1 MPRRYVQIP
10 TQQPDD
16 ELEAVFDASDDEH
29 DDAVV
34 QRPLL
39 SPAQRPRQGSDDDEV
54 SRTPQRP
61 TINGRY
67 NFEYDYPPPPGS
79 PPQDRAEPSN
89 TWGNSNGVI
98 PDFSDPHTRPR
109 RTIGWVSNTWRVL
122 TGWKRPEPR
131 VFGGG
136 TQNDGVFGNIS
147 ARPVP
152 ASAARAHP
160 QSAAE
165 QDSNLHAPEFASS
178 DAPPVRGRF
187 SRLGC
192 LICLHLFCS
201 LIMSL
206 NWTSRPLTGIIPS
219 WRPLPTTS

>member
-16 ELEAVFDASDDEH
+16 ELEAVFDASDEEH

-39 SPAQRPRQGSDDDEV
+39 SPARRSPQGFDNEERVDQPQSA
-54 SRTPQRP
+54 SRIPQRP

-79 PPQDRAEPSN
+79 PPQERAEPSN
-89 TWGNSNGVI
+89 TWGNSNGIV
-98 PDFSDPHTRPR
+98 PDFSNPRNLPR
-109 RTIGWVSNTWRVL
+109 RTTGWLSNTWRGL
-122 TGWKRPEPR
+122 TGWKRPELR
-131 VFGGG
+131 VVGGG
-136 TQNDGVFGNIS
+136 IQNDGVFGNLS

-152 ASAARAHP
+152 ASAARANP
-160 QSAAE
+160 ESAAE

-178 DAPPVRGRF
+178 DAPPVRGHL

-192 LICLHLFCS
+192 LIGLHLS
-201 LIMSL
+201 EVL
-206 NWTSRPLTGIIPS
+206 
-219 WRPLPTTS
+219 

>member
-39 SPAQRPRQGSDDDEV
+39 PPNHRSPRESGADERV
-54 SRTPQRP
+54 DQPQQASRTPRQL
-61 TINGRY
+61 TVDGLY

-79 PPQDRAEPSN
+79 PPQERAEPSN

-98 PDFSDPHTRPR
+98 PDFSNPLTLPR
-109 RTIGWVSNTWRVL
+109 RTTGWLSKTWGVL
-122 TGWKRPEPR
+122 TGRKRPEPR
-131 VFGGG
+131 VVGGG

-147 ARPVP
+147 ARPVS
-152 ASAARAHP
+152 ASAARA
-160 QSAAE
+160 QSASATE
-165 QDSNLHAPEFASS
+165 QDSNLHAPEFTSS
-178 DAPPVRGRF
+178 DAPPVSSYF
-187 SRLGC
+187 SALGC
-192 LICLHLFCS
+192 LIDLHLS
-201 LIMSL
+201 TVL
-206 NWTSRPLTGIIPS
+206 
-219 WRPLPTTS
+219 

>member
-16 ELEAVFDASDDEH
+16 ELEAVFDASDEEH
-29 DDAVV
+29 DDTVV

-39 SPAQRPRQGSDDDEV
+39 LPAQRGLQGFTDEERV
-54 SRTPQRP
+54 DQPQLASSTPQQP
-61 TINGRY
+61 TLNGRY

-79 PPQDRAEPSN
+79 PPQERAEPSN
-89 TWGNSNGVI
+89 TWGNSNGIV
-98 PDFSDPHTRPR
+98 PDFSHPHILRQ
-109 RTIGWVSNTWRVL
+109 RTTGWLSRTWGAL

-152 ASAARAHP
+152 ASAAQAHAV
-160 QSAAE
+160 SAAE

-192 LICLHLFCS
+192 LIGLRLS
-201 LIMSL
+201 VVL
-206 NWTSRPLTGIIPS
+206 
-219 WRPLPTTS
+219 

>member
-16 ELEAVFDASDDEH
+16 ELEAVFDASDEEH

-39 SPAQRPRQGSDDDEV
+39 SSTQRQLQGFTDEERV
-54 SRTPQRP
+54 DQPQLASGAPQRP

-79 PPQDRAEPSN
+79 PPQERAEPSN
-89 TWGNSNGVI
+89 TWGNSNGIV
-98 PDFSDPHTRPR
+98 PDFSTPQNLPR
-109 RTIGWVSNTWRVL
+109 RTTGWLSKTWGAL
-122 TGWKRPEPR
+122 TGRKRPEPR
-131 VFGGG
+131 VRGGG

-147 ARPVP
+147 ARPVS
-152 ASAARAHP
+152 ASAARAHAV
-160 QSAAE
+160 SAAE

-187 SRLGC
+187 SQ
-192 LICLHLFCS
+192 LICLISLHLS
-201 LIMSL
+201 AVL
-206 NWTSRPLTGIIPS
+206 
-219 WRPLPTTS
+219 

>member
-16 ELEAVFDASDDEH
+16 ELEAVFDASDEEH
-29 DDAVV
+29 DDTVV

-39 SPAQRPRQGSDDDEV
+39 SPAQRQSQGFTDEERV
-54 SRTPQRP
+54 DQPQLASRTPQQP

-89 TWGNSNGVI
+89 TWGNSNGVV
-98 PDFSDPHTRPR
+98 PDFSTPHTLPQ
-109 RTIGWVSNTWRVL
+109 RTTGLLSKTWRAL
-122 TGWKRPEPR
+122 TGWKRPQQR

-152 ASAARAHP
+152 ASAARAQP
-160 QSAAE
+160 VSAAE

-178 DAPPVRGRF
+178 DAPPVRSLF

-192 LICLHLFCS
+192 LIGLHRSAVLQCCS
-201 LIMSL
+201 
-206 NWTSRPLTGIIPS
+206 TGPAA
-219 WRPLPTTS
+219 RLLG

>member
-16 ELEAVFDASDDEH
+16 ELEAVFEASDDEH

-39 SPAQRPRQGSDDDEV
+39 SPAQRSSRDSDDEERVDQPHQV

-61 TINGRY
+61 TIDGRY

-79 PPQDRAEPSN
+79 PPRERAEPSN

-98 PDFSDPHTRPR
+98 PDLSNPHTLPR
-109 RTIGWVSNTWRVL
+109 RTTGWLSKTWRAV
-122 TGWKRPEPR
+122 TGQKRPEQR
-131 VFGGG
+131 VVGGG

-147 ARPVP
+147 ARPVS
-152 ASAARAHP
+152 ASAARAHSE
-160 QSAAE
+160 SATD
-165 QDSNLHAPEFASS
+165 QDTILHAPEFASS
-178 DAPPVRGRF
+178 DAPPVSGHF
-187 SRLGC
+187 GC
-192 LICLHLFCS
+192 LVA
-201 LIMSL
+201 
-206 NWTSRPLTGIIPS
+206 
-219 WRPLPTTS
+219 